1 VKSEI
6 VAKAKEEERQKREAV
21 VNTDAPLKAVVIA
34 DTSPPA
40 TLKKVVQSPEAK
52 SAKNEESP
60 KPIVV

>member
-1 VKSEI
+1 M
-6 VAKAKEEERQKREAV
+6 